1 MSSRKWEQR
10 REENQRT
17 LKIFFQNG
25 RTWISR
31 LKKPSKYPEQKMK
44 VTHMKACHWNFRD
57 WKWREN
63 PKNFKEKKKKARSR
77 DETRIASV
85 VRMEQSL
92 QNS

>member
-57 WKWREN
+57 WEWREN
-63 PKNFKEKKKKARSR
+63 PKNLKEKKKARSQ
-77 DETRIASV
+77 DETRMTSV